1 MYTNVT
7 TPPPPAAPILLGAWL
22 ALGLAHLSFLPPWEG
37 FDEPAHFSY
46 VQQIAA
52 MGTWPA
58 RHENFLSADIE
69 AYLRVGPMPYGTLPP
84 AATYERF
91 FKEPPETVAA
101 VERLLQDSPARRRT
115 YAPSRLVNWERKHP
129 PLGYALLV
137 PVFQLTAG
145 RAWAVQIWWL
155 RATAYLAAWAA
166 LAIVVAGCGVLARR
180 ADGAERAAWQW
191 AGVGVVLWPA
201 CFPGWFPAMARLGND
216 GLSALVA
223 SLLWLALVVGERRVA
238 APASAAIFGAI
249 LGLGGLVKAYF
260 LAIAPAVALY
270 VLSRRDLEPRKSH
283 RLAAAALVLGIAA
296 AVSAWWYLEN
306 GQPYAS
312 VLLARRGG
320 GLAAALI
327 ERFSFHAWIRGHAA
341 LLASFSWP
349 GSWSFARPPYV
360 FFLPL
365 AGLAAVVSGAAAW
378 TVRRAA
384 PAHPA
389 LVPLWLAAPVAA
401 ALSYY
406 VLVWVA
412 LTGEG
417 RLAAGYYLH
426 VLAGPL
432 GTMVGLGVG
441 TLWSERRL
449 RRLLAGLIGCA
460 LAFAAA
466 MTWAQILLFA
476 GLLTKSP
483 DRFYT
488 AAAALPP
495 WLGVPEAVHRLE
507 VLARPQIGLAAWVAG
522 ALLLV
527 SGLTLARRLADR
539 LAPPAL
545 APAAADRRG
554 GPPVEPSPGASPDS
568 AVSVPRRQPGSRGA

>member
-1 MYTNVT
+1 VT
-7 TPPPPAAPILLGAWL
+7 TPPPPAAPLLLGAWL

-52 MGTWPA
+52 TGTWPA
-58 RHENFLSADIE
+58 RHENLLSADVE

-91 FKEPPETVAA
+91 FQGPPETVAA
-101 VERLLQDSPARRRT
+101 VRRLLQDSPARPRT
-115 YAPSRLVNWERKHP
+115 YVPSRLANWERKHP
-129 PLGYALLV
+129 PLGYALLA
-137 PVFQLTAG
+137 PVFRLTAD

-155 RATAYLAAWAA
+155 RAASYLAAWAA
-166 LAIVVAGCGVLARR
+166 LVIVVAGCGVLARR
-180 ADGAERAAWQW
+180 ADGPERAAWQW
-191 AGVGVVLWPA
+191 AALGVALWPA
-201 CFPGWFPAMARLGND
+201 CFPAWFPAMARLGND

-223 SLLWLALVVGERRVA
+223 SLLWLALVVCGRRTT
-238 APASAAIFGAI
+238 APASAAIFGVI

-270 VLSRRDLEPRKSH
+270 VLSRRDLEARRSR
-283 RLAAAALVLGIAA
+283 RLAAAALVLGLAA
-296 AVSAWWYLEN
+296 AVPAWWYLQN

-320 GLAAALI
+320 GLAAALA
-327 ERFSFHAWIRGHAA
+327 ERFSLHAWIRGHAA
-341 LLASFSWP
+341 LVASFSWP
-349 GSWSFARPPYV
+349 GSWSFARPPYG
-360 FFLPL
+360 FFVPL
-365 AGLAAVVSGAAAW
+365 AGLVVVLSAAAAW
-378 TVRRAA
+378 TMRRVT

-389 LVPLWLAAPVAA
+389 VVPLWLAAPVAA

-406 VLVWVA
+406 VLVRVA

-432 GTMVGLGVG
+432 GTIVGLAAG

-449 RRLLAGLIGCA
+449 RRLTAGLVTYA

-476 GLLTKSP
+476 GLLTRAP
-483 DRFYT
+483 DRFY
-488 AAAALPP
+488 AAPAPLPP
-495 WLGVPEAVHRLE
+495 WLGVPEALHRLE
-507 VLARPQIGLAAWVAG
+507 VLARPQIGLAAGIAG
-522 ALLLV
+522 VLLLV
-527 SGLTLARRLADR
+527 PGLMLARQLADR

-545 APAAADRRG
+545 PLAAPDRRG
-554 GPPVEPSPGASPDS
+554 GLPAEPSPGSSPDP
-568 AVSVPRRQPGSRGA
+568 AASVPRRQ